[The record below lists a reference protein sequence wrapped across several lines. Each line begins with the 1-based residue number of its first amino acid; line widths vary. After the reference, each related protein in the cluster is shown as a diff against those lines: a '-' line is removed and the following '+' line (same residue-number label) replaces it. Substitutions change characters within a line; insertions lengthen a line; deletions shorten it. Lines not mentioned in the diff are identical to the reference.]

1 MDHMH
6 DDMPPVTVVVVNHN
20 AGPLLADCLRAALA
34 QTRQVVLV
42 DNASEPRPVDDV
54 LGCFPAHSDFDVVR
68 CPVNAGFAAGCNR
81 GLALAREPIL
91 LFLNPDCILAAGAVA
106 ALVRALGGEAH
117 IGMVGGLLT
126 DEQGFEQGGS
136 RRAVPTPWRS
146 FVRAFGL
153 ARLSRRW
160 PALFNDFHLHQE
172 PLPQEPLKVEAIS
185 GACML
190 VKRDAMD
197 DFGLL
202 DEGYFLHCEDLDYCM
217 RARGRGWDILFV
229 PNAPVVHHKGV
240 CSRNRELFVEW
251 HKHRGMVR
259 FYGQHFRQQYPAG
272 LMLVVAVGVWV
283 RFAAVASRL
292 IVGRLLAR
300 ATGLL
305 RSTNRRPRMPAFRP
319 IPIEGLNL
327 STARQSG
334 SMLS

>member
-42 DNASEPRPVDDV
+42 DNASEPQPVDDV

-146 FVRAFGL
+146 FVRGFGL
-153 ARLSRRW
+153 TRFSSRW
-160 PALFNDFHLHQE
+160 PRLFSDFNLHGQ
-172 PLPQEPLKVEAIS
+172 PLPTAPIDVEAVS
-185 GACML
+185 GACTMVTRQAL
-190 VKRDAMD
+190 D
-197 DFGLL
+197 DVGLW
-202 DEGYFLHCEDLDYCM
+202 DEGFFLHCEDLDLCM
-217 RARGRGWDILFV
+217 RFRKRGWRIQFV
-229 PNAPVVHHKGV
+229 PAARAVHHRGM
-240 CSRNRELFVEW
+240 CGRSRPIFVEW
-251 HKHRGMVR
+251 HKHKGMIR
-259 FYGQHFRQQYPAG
+259 FYQKHFRHQYPLG
-272 LMLVVAVGVWV
+272 LMGLVTAGVWL
-283 RFAAVASRL
+283 RFVAFASRL
-292 IVGRLLAR
+292 AMRRLRVAAGQFVGAIP
-300 ATGLL
+300 
-305 RSTNRRPRMPAFRP
+305 RPRAAARPRAASAPA
-319 IPIEGLNL
+319 
-327 STARQSG
+327 SS
-334 SMLS
+334 S

>member
-146 FVRAFGL
+146 FVRGFGL
-153 ARLSRRW
+153 TRFSSRW
-160 PALFNDFHLHQE
+160 PRLFSDFNLHGQ
-172 PLPQEPLKVEAIS
+172 PLPTAPIDVEAVS
-185 GACML
+185 GACTMVTRQAL
-190 VKRDAMD
+190 D
-197 DFGLL
+197 DVGTTADNL
-202 DEGYFLHCEDLDYCM
+202 
-217 RARGRGWDILFV
+217 RGAIAGETHEYTDMY
-229 PNAPVVHHKGV
+229 P
-240 CSRNRELFVEW
+240 
-251 HKHRGMVR
+251 GM
-259 FYGQHFRQQYPAG
+259 AK
-272 LMLVVAVGVWV
+272 
-283 RFAAVASRL
+283 
-292 IVGRLLAR
+292 
-300 ATGLL
+300 
-305 RSTNRRPRMPAFRP
+305 
-319 IPIEGLNL
+319 
-327 STARQSG
+327 TARNEGFEEIADWFETLAKAEKSHAGRFQKALDS
-334 SMLS
+334 LD